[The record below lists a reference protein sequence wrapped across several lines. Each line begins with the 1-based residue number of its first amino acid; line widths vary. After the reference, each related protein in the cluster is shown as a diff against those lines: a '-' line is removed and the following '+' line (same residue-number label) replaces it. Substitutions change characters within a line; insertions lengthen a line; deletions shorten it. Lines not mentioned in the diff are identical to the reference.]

1 MELFIFEGA
10 RTILSLEAERIV
22 VGADMPLWMAA
33 FLAGSFAAAAM
44 DIVMMVIR
52 LSVHSPFS
60 MPVIVGSALLPTSRP
75 RERRTLGTAAHLI
88 VGSFLGVAL
97 LFVAERTAVGDM
109 PILVASVGWG
119 VALWF
124 ITGLT
129 VLPILRRGFF
139 GEETDDFA
147 WAILLLGHLVYG
159 LVLGLLLPFI
169 FLSQ

>member
-1 MELFIFEGA
+1 MELFVFEGA
-10 RTILSLEAERIV
+10 RTILSLQAERGV
-22 VGADMPLWMAA
+22 VGADMPMWLAA
-33 FLAGSFAAAAM
+33 FLAGSFAAVAM
-44 DIVMMVIR
+44 DIVMMAVR

-60 MPVIVGSALLPTSRP
+60 MPVIVGSTLLPHARP

-88 VGSFLGVAL
+88 TGSFLGVAL
-97 LFVAERTAVGDM
+97 MIVAERTIVGEM
-109 PILVASVGWG
+109 PVLVASVGWG
-119 VALWF
+119 VVLWLV
-124 ITGLT
+124 TGLT
-129 VLPILRRGFF
+129 ILPILKRGLF